1 MAFWLSEGAWDGSGG
16 KRVEGVLA
24 SSAGGRGRV
33 KQVWGRSD
41 LFRSLGLTRGIGDE
55 EDEEVCA
62 AAKLRGELWG
72 VCAPLSW
79 ATLPAGRRHRNCLIS
94 APLFN
99 FISVYLNGANTRM

>member
-1 MAFWLSEGAWDGSGG
+1 MAFWLSVLEGGWDGSGG
-16 KRVEGVLA
+16 KRVEGVLT

-33 KQVWGRSD
+33 KQVWGQSD

-55 EDEEVCA
+55 EDEEVWA

-79 ATLPAGRRHRNCLIS
+79 ATLPAGRRHRNRLPAPLVS
-94 APLFN
+94 APLLQ
-99 FISVYLNGANTRM
+99 V

>member
-1 MAFWLSEGAWDGSGG
+1 MG
-16 KRVEGVLA
+16 KRVEGVLT

-72 VCAPLSW
+72 GLCSSQLGHSA
-79 ATLPAGRRHRNCLIS
+79 RR
-94 APLFN
+94 AE
-99 FISVYLNGANTRM
+99 T